1 MRLRPALAADFGFI
15 RSVAGRAE
23 YAPFIT
29 DEDEAALSAYLT
41 NPAARLLIWQDDHG
55 PRGFALYAVP
65 QDGAAVV
72 ELRRL
77 ALDQAGL
84 GEGAGF
90 LRAMIGYAFQDLAA
104 QRLWLDASGENARAQ
119 AAYLRAGFVLEGR
132 LRQHWYRPALGRV
145 VDLLIYG
152 MMRNEWQARGGLA
165 SCSAR
170 SPSLHLL

>member
-29 DEDEAALSAYLT
+29 DEDEAGLAVYLT
-41 NPAARLLIWQDDHG
+41 SPAARLLIWEDDHG

-65 QDGAAVV
+65 QDGAGVV

-77 ALDQAGL
+77 ALDHAGR
-84 GEGAGF
+84 GEGQTF
-90 LRAMIGYAFQDLAA
+90 LRAMIGYAFHDLAA
-104 QRLWLDASGENARAQ
+104 QRLWLDASGENLRAQ
-119 AAYLRAGFVLEGR
+119 AAYVRAGFVLEGR
-132 LRQHWYRPALGRV
+132 LRGHWYRPALGRV

-152 MMRNEWQARGGLA
+152 MLRAEWQAG
-165 SCSAR
+165 
-170 SPSLHLL
+170 